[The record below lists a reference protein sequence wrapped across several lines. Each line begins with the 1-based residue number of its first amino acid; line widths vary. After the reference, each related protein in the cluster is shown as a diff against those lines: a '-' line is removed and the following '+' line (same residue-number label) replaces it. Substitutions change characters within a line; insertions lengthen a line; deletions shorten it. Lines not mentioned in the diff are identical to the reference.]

1 MSLSSLN
8 HTPNP
13 TGASASFAVRLPSG
27 GGSEVS
33 VLAVAGDWT
42 VATIDGVEEA
52 LAELGAAKGPGLA
65 VDVSALG
72 RIDLAGAFLIDRT
85 VRGSTPSDNLNT
97 PIHLIG
103 AHPSASRLLQTARA
117 ATQPCPPAPEP
128 GSGFLALVERI
139 GRGVE
144 GVHKESLATIS
155 FLGETLVVMG
165 RLALHPQRMRW
176 VSVVNVMETA
186 GLNALPIIA
195 LLSFF
200 VGLVVAYLGAR
211 ILGDFGADVFTVE
224 LVAFSVM
231 REFGVVITA
240 VLLAGRTDS
249 AFTAEIGAMK
259 MRQEIDAMRVMGLSP
274 MEALVAPR
282 VIAMLVMT
290 PILTFAAIIAGLFGG
305 MLVCWAELGVS
316 PTMFFFRIQE
326 VVPTQHFW
334 VGMAKAP
341 AFALVL
347 AIVGCRHGLG
357 VGGDVASLGKR
368 TTSSVVQAIF
378 LVILLDALF
387 ALWFLE
393 MNW

>member
-1 MSLSSLN
+1 MAAAA
-8 HTPNP
+8 
-13 TGASASFAVRLPSG
+13 GFDIRASGQDR
-27 GGSEVS
+27 
-33 VLAVAGDWT
+33 VLALTGDWT
-42 VATIDGVEEA
+42 TATIAGVEQGVAA
-52 LAELGAAKGPGLA
+52 LGRELGPGVS

-72 RIDLAGAFLIDRT
+72 RLDLAGAFLIDRT
-85 VRGSTPSDNLNT
+85 IRGSDPCGHKDT
-97 PIHLIG
+97 PIRMMG
-103 AHPSASRLLQTARA
+103 AHPSADRLLRAARD
-117 ATQPCPPAPEP
+117 ATQPCPVKPTPEP
-128 GSGFLALVERI
+128 GLVALVERI

-144 GVHKESLATIS
+144 GVAKETTATLS
-155 FLGETLVVMG
+155 FLGESLLTLG
-165 RLALHPQRMRW
+165 NLLLKPHKIRW
-176 VSVVNVMETA
+176 VSVVHVMEHA

-200 VGLVVAYLGAR
+200 IGLVVAYLGASV
-211 ILGDFGADVFTVE
+211 LADFGASVFTVE
-224 LVAFSVM
+224 LVAYAVM

-259 MRQEIDAMRVMGLSP
+259 MRQEIDAMRVIGLNP

-282 VIAMLVMT
+282 IIAMLIMT
-290 PILTFAAIIAGLFGG
+290 PILAFAATMAGLFGG

-316 PTMFFFRIQE
+316 PINFFSRIQE
-326 VVPTQHFW
+326 FIPAQHFW
-334 VGMAKAP
+334 VGMVKAP

-357 VGGDVASLGKR
+357 VEGDVASLGKR
-368 TTSSVVQAIF
+368 TTSAVVQAIF

-393 MNW
+393 MGW